1 MKFRLFF
8 CIYLFCLTNISSAQ
22 ENAKGVQP
30 IKKSAAANGHSFGL
44 IIGISEYVALPKLQ
58 FADDDAENFSYYL
71 KQTVS
76 PSDSGNISLFTN
88 QNATR
93 DAITDKLYEI
103 TEQIKSGDKVY
114 LYFSG
119 HGDIEQLI
127 QTDNCLLLLS
137 NSPAKNYL
145 RKSNTY
151 LDINLFKTF
160 FQTWSS
166 KQVKVVF
173 VCDACHSGS
182 LVGGDDGRKN
192 TLLSLQQ
199 SWSNEIKLFSC
210 QPDEVSLEGK
220 QWGGGRG
227 LFSYFFVLGLK
238 GMADK
243 NNNAEVTLFELDNYL
258 KEKVGTVSDQSQIP
272 LIQGDLKWVMSAVN
286 KDLFVSAKKEFL
298 GTDQSQIGSLALRGE
313 GNGLSDLIKDASDKN
328 LYMVFHEK
336 IKKKQLLDPEKNCAL
351 FYFNSLAR
359 KPINKL
365 ILNQMRIQLIES
377 LQKSYDILLD
387 FVYND
392 SYEKLGSFEKIQ
404 IETDLNTALQL
415 TQGKQAM
422 TNNIKS
428 KILFLQACEI
438 TNDIMPNSIS
448 YSNTEKLNTGIDL
461 LQQAIKT
468 DSFSPNLYL
477 KLGDYYLYSNKI
489 TEAIKAYQHYQQLL
503 PNDEYSYN
511 KLGLAYMSAKDY
523 NNAVLAFKKAIKI
536 NSQFER
542 AAENLRIALK
552 KING

>member
-1 MKFRLFF
+1 MKFRFF
-8 CIYLFCLTNISSAQ
+8 FYLCLFCFTKISLAQ
-22 ENAKGVQP
+22 ENSKGVQP
-30 IKKSAAANGHSFGL
+30 LRKSTAANGHSFGL

-58 FADDDAENFSYYL
+58 FADDDAENFSHYL
-71 KQTVS
+71 KQTVN
-76 PSDSGNISLFTN
+76 PSDSVNISLFTN

-103 TEQIKSGDKVY
+103 TEQIKPGDKVY

-192 TLLSLQQ
+192 SLLSMQQ

-243 NNNAEVTLFELDNYL
+243 NNNAEVTLFELDSYL

-272 LIQGDLKWVMSAVN
+272 LTQGDLKWIMSNVN
-286 KDLFVSAKKEFL
+286 NDLFVSAKKEYL
-298 GTDQSQIGSLALRGE
+298 GTDQDQAGSLALRGE
-313 GNGLSDLIKDASDKN
+313 GNGLFDLIKDASDKK
-328 LYMVFHEK
+328 LYLIFNEK
-336 IKKKQLLDPEKNCAL
+336 LQKKQLLEPERNCAL
-351 FYFNSLAR
+351 FYFNSL
-359 KPINKL
+359 KGKQINKL
-365 ILNQMRIQLIES
+365 VLNQMRIQLVEA
-377 LQKSYDILLD
+377 LQKSYDLLLD

-392 SYEKLGSFEKIQ
+392 SYDKLGSFEKIQ
-404 IETDLNTALQL
+404 IETDLNSALQL
-415 TQGKQAM
+415 VSGKQAM

-448 YSNTEKLNTGIDL
+448 YSNTEKLYTGIDL
-461 LQQAIKT
+461 LQQAIKI
-468 DSFSPNLYL
+468 DPFSPNLYL

-489 TEAIKAYQHYQQLL
+489 TDAIKAYQHYQQLL

-523 NNAVLAFKKAIKI
+523 NNAVGAFKKSVKI
-536 NSQFER
+536 NPHFEK
-542 AAENLRIALK
+542 AVENLKIAQK
-552 KING
+552 KTQ